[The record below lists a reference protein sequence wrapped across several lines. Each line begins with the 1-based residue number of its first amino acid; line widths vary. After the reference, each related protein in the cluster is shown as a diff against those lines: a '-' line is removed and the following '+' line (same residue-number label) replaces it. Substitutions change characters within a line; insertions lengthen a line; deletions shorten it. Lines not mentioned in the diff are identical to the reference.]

1 MRKSKIKLFKYVY
14 PSGATCWRVS
24 GSVDGKQFRKNFQS
38 KAEATDYKQKMEIR
52 QLNGPEQGRL
62 LWSRLDTTEH
72 DDAFAALRLL
82 RDRGSPRSLVYAVQ
96 YFLDNHQEV
105 DHSISIKAAVNE
117 YINLRERETD
127 DGEIEDTS
135 LRTIR
140 SYLKA
145 FAAWIGDDSQ
155 ISTITQKQLEEY
167 LGSLNKGKPSQ
178 KTWNNVRGMLSHLY
192 KWAYQQKYVAENPIP
207 FIKTFK
213 DKRNRST
220 AKTLSK
226 DQVAEI
232 MAYAEEN
239 PGPNKWHPED
249 YRRGMLVPYLSLTIF
264 AGIRP
269 SDRSGEMT
277 KLIPS
282 EHIDMNT
289 GIIRITP
296 DIAKTDELRKI
307 WIQPNLRAW
316 LEKYPLDEYPIWPID
331 LGFRTEMAKLRKKFK
346 IPHDGLRHTYIS
358 MLVGSFR
365 SVADAALQAGN
376 TEAVIRKHY
385 LDLKSVQEADEFWQ
399 IVPNGC
405 KIGSL
410 TKIREESRFILK
422 DEEADLLRVM

>member
-1 MRKSKIKLFKYVY
+1 MRKSKIKLYKYAY
-14 PSGATCWRVS
+14 PSGVTCWRVS

-38 KAEATDYKQKMEIR
+38 KDEATEYKQKMEIR

-82 RDRGSPRSLVYAVQ
+82 HDRGSSRSLVYAVQ
-96 YFLDNHQEV
+96 YLLDNHQEV
-105 DHSISIKAAVNE
+105 DHSMSIEAAAKE
-117 YINLRERETD
+117 YIQLREKETEEGD
-127 DGEIEDTS
+127 IENAS
-135 LRTIR
+135 LKGIR
-140 SYLKA
+140 SYLTA
-145 FAAWIGDDSQ
+145 FTEWVGGDTP
-155 ISTITQKQLEEY
+155 ISNITQKKLEEY

-178 KTWNNVRGMLSHLY
+178 KTWNNVRGILSHLY

-207 FIKTFK
+207 FIKTYK

-220 AKTLSK
+220 ALALSK
-226 DQVAEI
+226 DQVADI

-239 PGPNKWHPED
+239 PGPSKAHPDD
-249 YRRGMLVPYLSLTIF
+249 YRRGMLVPYLALAIF

-269 SDRSGEMT
+269 SDRSGELT
-277 KLIPS
+277 KLIPH
-282 EHIDMNT
+282 EHIDTGT

-307 WIQPNLRAW
+307 WIQPNLRVW
-316 LEKYPLDEYPIWPID
+316 LEKYPLDEFPIWPID
-331 LGFRTEMAKLRKKFK
+331 LGFRTEMVKLRKKFK

-376 TEAVIRKHY
+376 TESVIRKHY
-385 LDLKSVQEADEFWQ
+385 LDLKTIQEADEFWR
-399 IVPNGC
+399 IVP
-405 KIGSL
+405 KGSHL
-410 TKIREESRFILK
+410 PPLKKIREESRFILE
-422 DEEADLLRVM
+422 DEEGKHLRVM